1 MLLQISQKKL
11 LKKPKVIK
19 DEGPHYRLLVD
30 FTYLDQKYYHGKTKY
45 KYIIDSIDHF
55 SKFYWGFLTED
66 KSANTAFLKIKM
78 FILINKKPVLLQ
90 TDNGLEFHNR
100 LLSESLENE
109 DVKHIFSRS
118 HHPQTNGCLER
129 YHREIKNYMKEYL
142 DI

>member
-1 MLLQISQKKL
+1 
-11 LKKPKVIK
+11 
-19 DEGPHYRLLVD
+19 
-30 FTYLDQKYYHGKTKY
+30 
-45 KYIIDSIDHF
+45 
-55 SKFYWGFLTED
+55 
-66 KSANTAFLKIKM
+66 M